1 MKASAG
7 DTQFTEIFKGKTR
20 KTAFPSCAV
29 ILALSEHFSNREE
42 SLTDLCFLLN
52 ISLSAA
58 KWGQLPSGLTAF

>member
-7 DTQFTEIFKGKTR
+7 DTQFTEIFKGKT
-20 KTAFPSCAV
+20 AFPSRAV